1 MYATA
6 YNAWFRAGV
15 DAWSLG
21 AESAVVAALRLAR
34 IAMGGKGAS
43 AESQLMITEKM
54 QAAFEIQMRAVT
66 GQLGTTALSGTQK
79 TLDLYRGKV
88 AANRRRLT
96 R

>member
-1 MYATA
+1 MYAAA

-21 AESAVVAALRLAR
+21 AESSVVATLRLAR
-34 IAMGGKGAS
+34 IAMGGKGAER
-43 AESQLMITEKM
+43 ESRLMVTEKM
-54 QAAFEIQMRAVT
+54 QAAFELQMRAMT
-66 GQLGTTALSGTQK
+66 GGLGSTPLAGTQQ

>member
-21 AESAVVAALRLAR
+21 AESSVVAGLRLAR
-34 IAMGGKGAS
+34 IAMGGKGAER
-43 AESQLMITEKM
+43 ESRLMVTEKM
-54 QAAFEIQMRAVT
+54 QAAFELQMGAMT
-66 GQLGTTALSGTQK
+66 GQLGTTALSGMQR

>member
-6 YNAWFRAGV
+6 CNAWFRAGI

-21 AESAVVAALRLAR
+21 AESSVVAALRLTR
-34 IAMGGKGAS
+34 IAAGGRGAA
-43 AESQLMITEKM
+43 AESRLMVSEKV
-54 QAAFEIQMRAVT
+54 AAVVELQTRAMT
-66 GQLGTTALSGTQK
+66 GQLGTTPLAGTQK

>member
-21 AESAVVAALRLAR
+21 AESSVVAGLRLAR
-34 IAMGGKGAS
+34 IAMGGRGAER
-43 AESQLMITEKM
+43 ESRLMVTEKM
-54 QAAFEIQMRAVT
+54 QAAFELQMRAMT
-66 GQLGTTALSGTQK
+66 GQLGTTALSGTQR
-79 TLDLYRGKV
+79 TLDMYRGKV